1 MRGLRTKSFTTGAA
15 LILVLAGL
23 ALGWVFLS
31 HLWFIIIVAC
41 VGAMLVAALYVAFG
55 ASSRKGRGDDQR
67 K

>member
-1 MRGLRTKSFTTGAA
+1 MNSRGILAAAPILYAAAVVGTLFTNTT
-15 LILVLAGL
+15 
-23 ALGWVFLS
+23 VF
-31 HLWFIIIVAC
+31 IIVAC